1 MHTCHYT
8 HTGAHTRTHTHPRY
22 EGSGGPLL
30 ILQVKSGKN
39 CKCCICILICSQS
52 GIVFGVAVK
61 LPAVCTSSP
70 FIEGPWK
77 TGPKF
82 KCECYRAAWRWDLLS
97 VLFSS
102 LLFVSQFQRF
112 QIPPAHH
119 SFQTTRLVFSMFS
132 PYFASTLVLFFIT
145 LHAVFPSVLL
155 HLTSPIL
162 HYREGENHLDFI
174 SMILHLWKAVLVL
187 DSDFVLSSLT
197 NSCLFPSLHLAFS
210 VLITPQI

>member
-1 MHTCHYT
+1 MHTCQYT
-8 HTGAHTRTHTHPRY
+8 HTGGHTHPRY

-70 FIEGPWK
+70 LIEGPWK

-82 KCECYRAAWRWDLLS
+82 KCECYRSAWRWDLLS
-97 VLFSS
+97 VVLISVVCLSISTFS
-102 LLFVSQFQRF
+102 
-112 QIPPAHH
+112 AHH

-132 PYFASTLVLFFIT
+132 PCFSSTLVLFFIT
-145 LHAVFPSVLL
+145 LHAVFPSVLH

-162 HYREGENHLDFI
+162 HYREDENHLDFI
-174 SMILHLWKAVLVL
+174 SMILHLWRAVLVL
-187 DSDFVLSSLT
+187 DSDFVLSILFT
-197 NSCLFPSLHLAFS
+197 NPCLFSSLHLAFS
-210 VLITPQI
+210 VLITPQG